1 MIISRKKLAHA
12 KVEKLQKGYS
22 AYAETAEVARF
33 IQREL
38 QQMDLPVHIDRTPQ
52 GYWFIPER
60 KPVI

>member
-1 MIISRKKLAHA
+1 MIISRKRLAQA

-22 AYAETAEVARF
+22 AYAETAEVARL
-33 IQREL
+33 IQKEL
-38 QQMDLPVHIDRTPQ
+38 EQMDLPVHIDRTSQ